1 MLLKDIERVLQDKK
15 QVNQVVYDLDIDRN
29 VVMETHGECSAAELS
44 CDSERFVLTFCIS
57 AMHLRSSLGWFC
69 FLFGK
74 TLNNKVNVHIV

>member
-1 MLLKDIERVLQDKK
+1 MLLKDIERVLQDRN
-15 QVNQVVYDLDIDRN
+15 QVNQVVYDLDVDRN

-57 AMHLRSSLGWFC
+57 AMHLRSSLRWFC
-69 FLFGK
+69 FVFGK